1 MSRQV
6 KNKWKIFLYFYFL
19 KVQSVLLQSFPQNVG
34 GLRIRCPCYGGR
46 ESDMGAPFPPGKK
59 PEVLSFVRTLILNE
73 KNPDLS
79 ADDGAA
85 AEREKNSYLGEL

>member
-1 MSRQV
+1 
-6 KNKWKIFLYFYFL
+6 
-19 KVQSVLLQSFPQNVG
+19 
-34 GLRIRCPCYGGR
+34 
-46 ESDMGAPFPPGKK
+46 MGAPFPPPEKK

-85 AEREKNSYLGEL
+85 EREKEIATSVLYLFGHRLQAPSKEKRGEL